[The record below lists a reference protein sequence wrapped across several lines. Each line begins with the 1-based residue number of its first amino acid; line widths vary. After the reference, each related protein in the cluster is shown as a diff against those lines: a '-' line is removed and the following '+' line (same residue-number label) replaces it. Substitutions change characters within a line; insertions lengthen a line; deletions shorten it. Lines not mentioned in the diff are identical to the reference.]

1 MRGEHFCRSLS
12 LMPPAGSSPHARGAP
27 HDSRHLVGRDG
38 IIPACAG
45 STAAE
50 LIGEPWNWD
59 HPRMRGEHP
68 PSSESTSA
76 MWGSS
81 PHARGAPSY
90 TPADGIEQGIIP
102 ACAGSTPLTTR
113 LLLARGDHPRMRG
126 EHAPDNA
133 SATRSRGSSPHA
145 RGAPL
150 RPFRPPGGVGI
161 IPACAGSTRRSN
173 SLSYSSGDHPRMR
186 GEHT

>member
-1 MRGEHFCRSLS
+1 MEL
-12 LMPPAGSSPHARGAP
+12 GSSPHARGAP
-27 HDSRHLVGRDG
+27 AVVGVDERDVG

-45 STAAE
+45 STE
-50 LIGEPWNWD
+50 L
-59 HPRMRGEHP
+59 
-68 PSSESTSA
+68 
-76 MWGSS
+76 
-81 PHARGAPSY
+81 HAGRRHRA
-90 TPADGIEQGIIP
+90 
-102 ACAGSTPLTTR
+102 
-113 LLLARGDHPRMRG
+113 GDHPRMRG

-133 SATRSRGSSPHA
+133 SATCSRGSSPHA

-186 GEHT
+186 GEHVYSVDAPVSSLGSSPHARGALVEEFVVVGRHGIIPACAGSTVTERVKGEWSEDHPRMRGEHT